1 VPVVDASVIAAV
13 ILREEGWEKLIRGL
27 KNAITLDQ
35 AFKEVSNAIWKA
47 FRRGYLSRDEAVKA
61 FNLLKSF
68 MEVLD
73 VRNEVE
79 YMDEAFK
86 ISLETGLT
94 IYDSLYLALARS
106 EKKQLLT
113 LDEGQKTA
121 AEKLNIP
128 IAWIEEG

>member
-1 VPVVDASVIAAV
+1 
-13 ILREEGWEKLIRGL
+13 
-27 KNAITLDQ
+27 
-35 AFKEVSNAIWKA
+35 
-47 FRRGYLSRDEAVKA
+47 
-61 FNLLKSF
+61 

>member
-1 VPVVDASVIAAV
+1 MPVVDASVIAAV

-47 FRRGYLSRDEAVKA
+47 FGRGYLSRDGAVKA
-61 FNLLKSF
+61 FNLLKSI

-79 YMDEAFK
+79 YMDGAFK

-128 IAWIEEG
+128 IALIEEG

>member
-1 VPVVDASVIAAV
+1 MPVVDASVIAAV

-61 FNLLKSF
+61 FNLLKSI

-79 YMDEAFK
+79 YIDEAFK
-86 ISLETGLT
+86 ISRNWANDL
-94 IYDSLYLALARS
+94 
-106 EKKQLLT
+106 
-113 LDEGQKTA
+113 
-121 AEKLNIP
+121 
-128 IAWIEEG
+128 